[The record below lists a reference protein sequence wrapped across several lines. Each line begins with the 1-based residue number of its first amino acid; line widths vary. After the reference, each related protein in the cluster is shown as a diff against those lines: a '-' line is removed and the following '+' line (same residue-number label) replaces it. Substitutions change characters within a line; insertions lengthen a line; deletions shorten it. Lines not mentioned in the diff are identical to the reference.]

1 MTVRGKHGKPKA
13 GFPPFPPPLEITQNQ
28 RDSHIPTATATTSYI
43 RVQNQNTE
51 LKPKPMGWAKLNF
64 RNGPGTV
71 AKRTTRAHLVN
82 GGDAQSLAYRSGD
95 NAPNTDPAP
104 PGIPHED
111 GGVVPTDMSPSDPQ
125 SSARRCEG
133 EAQYTIP
140 DRPAI
145 PTEQGDAAPPD
156 SMSPGDAQY
165 AAHWSGGD
173 PQQPAISWEGRDAVP
188 DRMPRGDTQSLAHRS
203 QRDPPDTEQPAILG
217 GDAGTVPDA
226 KHPGDAGAHIVSTQ
240 SRELSPPQTQLLGSV
255 LPRSAGRPVGSG
267 YCMRHSILGKCSK
280 CGVMAK
286 PIHIRMGGM
295 SGSFCESC
303 CPMCHPGA

>member
-13 GFPPFPPPLEITQNQ
+13 GFPPFPLPLEITQNQ

-165 AAHWSGGD
+165 AAHWSGGTRSS
-173 PQQPAISWEGRDAVP
+173 QPFPGKVAMQSPIVCHGAIRNLLRIGPSATR
-188 DRMPRGDTQSLAHRS
+188 QILSSLPFS
-203 QRDPPDTEQPAILG
+203 VETPALYR
-217 GDAGTVPDA
+217 TP
-226 KHPGDAGAHIVSTQ
+226 ST
-240 SRELSPPQTQLLGSV
+240 P
-255 LPRSAGRPVGSG
+255 A
-267 YCMRHSILGKCSK
+267 MRARTS
-280 CGVMAK
+280 
-286 PIHIRMGGM
+286 
-295 SGSFCESC
+295 
-303 CPMCHPGA
+303 